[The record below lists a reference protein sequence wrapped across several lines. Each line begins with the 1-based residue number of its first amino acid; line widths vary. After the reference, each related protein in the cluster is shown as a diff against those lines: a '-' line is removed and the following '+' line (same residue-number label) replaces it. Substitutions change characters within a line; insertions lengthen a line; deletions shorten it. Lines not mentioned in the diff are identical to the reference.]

1 LCNKRAEKMNLAI
14 YLVNSNGGDD
24 FSVVKASTNV
34 VSALAVIQ
42 ANLAGIA
49 TAAFAQAAPGV

>member
-1 LCNKRAEKMNLAI
+1 MNLAV
-14 YLVNSNGGDD
+14 YLVNSNGGDA

-42 ANLAGIA
+42 ANLAAVA
-49 TAAFAQAAPGV
+49 TAAFAQAAPDV